1 MLERD
6 ITGLCDMCVY
16 QLTKTKYWYILYLH
30 IPSKNIWVIY
40 IKQSTCHVGTFV
52 YQWLETKPLVHNN
65 VKQPDIFHILCY
77 FETELISTL

>member
-1 MLERD
+1 MLEKD

-52 YQWLETKPLVHNN
+52 YQWLETNKVPVMLVHLYINGW
-65 VKQPDIFHILCY
+65 KPSHLY
-77 FETELISTL
+77 TTM